1 MELHAVST
9 LPCILSKIHASVMMV
24 PMTETEFAERFSD
37 ALVSEIKAEM
47 GRQSL
52 SSRAL
57 GRLIGKSS
65 QYMSD
70 RLDGGNV
77 KTGRRVILNVWDISS
92 IAKALGLSEV
102 ELVSRAESVAL
113 GQVVRA
119 SFGRER
125 NVVTPEDTLDYVDA
139 PDLDALPH
147 AAKRGI
153 RKADQEPWAE

>member
-1 MELHAVST
+1 MIVR
-9 LPCILSKIHASVMMV
+9 
-24 PMTETEFAERFSD
+24 MTETEFAERFSD

-57 GRLIGKSS
+57 GRRIGKSS

-70 RLDGGNV
+70 RLDGGNT

-102 ELVSRAESVAL
+102 DLVSRAEAVAL
-113 GQVVRA
+113 GRVIP
-119 SFGRER
+119 FGRSVGARAQDEF
-125 NVVTPEDTLDYVDA
+125 TDLEEAADGTPAYPEDDTDDY
-139 PDLDALPH
+139 H
-147 AAKRGI
+147 A
-153 RKADQEPWAE
+153 

>member
-1 MELHAVST
+1 MDIHALST
-9 LPCILSKIHASVMMV
+9 LPGILRQIHATAMIVR
-24 PMTETEFAERFSD
+24 MTETEYAERFSD

-102 ELVSRAESVAL
+102 ELIQRAEAVAA
-113 GQVVRA
+113 GKVVRA
-119 SFGRER
+119 PFGER
-125 NVVTPEDTLDYVDA
+125 DVPA
-139 PDLDALPH
+139 PVQDERAV
-147 AAKRGI
+147 AKKKSRDPGGDEGE
-153 RKADQEPWAE
+153 A

>member
-1 MELHAVST
+1 MDIHAVST
-9 LPCILSKIHASVMMV
+9 LSCTLCNIHATVMMSN
-24 PMTETEFAERFSD
+24 MTETEFAERFSN

-52 SSRAL
+52 SSRGL

-77 KTGRRVILNVWDISS
+77 KTGRRVILNVWDISA

-102 ELVSRAESVAL
+102 ELITRAEGVAL
-113 GQVVRA
+113 GRVIRA
-119 SFGRER
+119 PFGQRDVPATVQDER
-125 NVVTPEDTLDYVDA
+125 AV
-139 PDLDALPH
+139 
-147 AAKRGI
+147 AKKKSRDPGG
-153 RKADQEPWAE
+153 DEGDF

>member
-1 MELHAVST
+1 MSEVEL
-9 LPCILSKIHASVMMV
+9 
-24 PMTETEFAERFSD
+24 AERFAD

-77 KTGRRVILNVWDISS
+77 KTGRRVLLNIWDLAA
-92 IAKALGLSEV
+92 IAGALNLTEV
-102 ELVSRAESVAL
+102 ELISRAEAVAS
-113 GQVVRA
+113 GKVITGR
-119 SFGRER
+119 FGVGGTRE
-125 NVVTPEDTLDYVDA
+125 
-139 PDLDALPH
+139 DLDEVAFDSDVAHEDDTDDLY
-147 AAKRGI
+147 
-153 RKADQEPWAE
+153 DE

>member
-1 MELHAVST
+1 MMAVS
-9 LPCILSKIHASVMMV
+9 
-24 PMTETEFAERFSD
+24 ETEFAERFAD

-77 KTGRRVILNVWDISS
+77 KTGRRVVLNIWDLAA
-92 IAKALGLSEV
+92 IAHALGLTEV
-102 ELVSRAESVAL
+102 ELIKRAEA
-113 GQVVRA
+113 VV
-119 SFGRER
+119 SG
-125 NVVTPEDTLDYVDA
+125 NVVTGNFGVRGTEEDRRAV
-139 PDLDALPH
+139 
-147 AAKRGI
+147 AKKKSRDPGG
-153 RKADQEPWAE
+153 DEGEF

>member
-1 MELHAVST
+1 M
-9 LPCILSKIHASVMMV
+9 KIHALSTFTDNLCKIHAADRMV
-24 PMTETEFAERFSD
+24 PVSEIEFAERFAD

-77 KTGRRVILNVWDISS
+77 KTGRRVTLNIWDLAAISG
-92 IAKALGLSEV
+92 ALGLTEV
-102 ELVSRAESVAL
+102 ELITRAEAVAN
-113 GQVVRA
+113 GSDNVITGKFGVGATTEDRRA
-119 SFGRER
+119 
-125 NVVTPEDTLDYVDA
+125 V
-139 PDLDALPH
+139 
-147 AAKRGI
+147 AKKKSRDPGG
-153 RKADQEPWAE
+153 DEGDF

>member
-1 MELHAVST
+1 MTGDL
-9 LPCILSKIHASVMMV
+9 CNIHADAMIID
-24 PMTETEFAERFSD
+24 MTEIEFAERFSD

-70 RLDGGNV
+70 RLDGGNT

-102 ELVSRAESVAL
+102 DLVTRAEAVAL
-113 GQVVRA
+113 GRIVTGR
-119 SFGRER
+119 FGVGEPRQDVPR
-125 NVVTPEDTLDYVDA
+125 
-139 PDLDALPH
+139 
-147 AAKRGI
+147 AAKPKGRDRGG
-153 RKADQEPWAE
+153 DDGNG

>member
-1 MELHAVST
+1 MQ
-9 LPCILSKIHASVMMV
+9 SVMMA

-70 RLDGGNV
+70 RLDGGNT
-77 KTGRRVILNVWDISS
+77 KTGRRVILNVWDISA
-92 IAKALGLSEV
+92 IAKALGISEIELIQRADNV
-102 ELVSRAESVAL
+102 ARRRQDYELVANESIEEFPA
-113 GQVVRA
+113 G
-119 SFGRER
+119 
-125 NVVTPEDTLDYVDA
+125 DDA
-139 PDLDALPH
+139 DFDH
-147 AAKRGI
+147 A
-153 RKADQEPWAE
+153 

>member
-1 MELHAVST
+1 
-9 LPCILSKIHASVMMV
+9 
-24 PMTETEFAERFSD
+24 MTETEFAERFSD

-102 ELVSRAESVAL
+102 ELVARAESVAL
-113 GQVVRA
+113 GHVVRA
-119 SFGRER
+119 PFGREA
-125 NVVTPEDTLDYVDA
+125 NVVTPADTIDYVETPDLENLDY
-139 PDLDALPH
+139 
-147 AAKRGI
+147 AASRGT
-153 RKADQEPWAE
+153 RKADEEPWAE

>member
-1 MELHAVST
+1 MQSGMIA
-9 LPCILSKIHASVMMV
+9 

-52 SSRAL
+52 SSRGL

-70 RLDGGNV
+70 RLDGGNT

-92 IAKALGLSEV
+92 IAKALGISEI
-102 ELVSRAESVAL
+102 ELIQRADNVARSRQDYDLVAND
-113 GQVVRA
+113 
-119 SFGRER
+119 SINEF
-125 NVVTPEDTLDYVDA
+125 PEGNDTDYD
-139 PDLDALPH
+139 H
-147 AAKRGI
+147 A
-153 RKADQEPWAE
+153 

>member
-1 MELHAVST
+1 MIVA
-9 LPCILSKIHASVMMV
+9 
-24 PMTETEFAERFSD
+24 MTETEYAERFSD

-77 KTGRRVILNVWDISS
+77 KTGRRVILNVWDISA

-102 ELVSRAESVAL
+102 ELISRADSVAT
-113 GQVVRA
+113 GRVVHTPFGKRDVPAPVQDERA
-119 SFGRER
+119 
-125 NVVTPEDTLDYVDA
+125 V
-139 PDLDALPH
+139 
-147 AAKRGI
+147 AKKKSRDPGGDEGE
-153 RKADQEPWAE
+153 A

>member
-1 MELHAVST
+1 MITSMSEN
-9 LPCILSKIHASVMMV
+9 
-24 PMTETEFAERFSD
+24 EFAERFSD

-57 GRLIGKSS
+57 GRLISKSS

-77 KTGRRVILNVWDISS
+77 KTGRRVVLNVWDISA

-102 ELVSRAESVAL
+102 ELVARAEGVAL
-113 GQVVRA
+113 GRVVHA
-119 SFGRER
+119 PFGVRGSQ
-125 NVVTPEDTLDYVDA
+125 EDDLVANDTIDEHPYGEDA
-139 PDLDALPH
+139 DFDSA
-147 AAKRGI
+147 
-153 RKADQEPWAE
+153 